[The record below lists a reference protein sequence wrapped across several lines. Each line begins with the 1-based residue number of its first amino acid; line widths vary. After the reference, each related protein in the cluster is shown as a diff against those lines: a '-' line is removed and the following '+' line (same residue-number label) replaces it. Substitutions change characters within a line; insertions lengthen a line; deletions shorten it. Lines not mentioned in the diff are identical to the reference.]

1 MFFSKKMKS
10 KDFKKI
16 REDAGLSRADV
27 AEALG
32 VSFPTVQKWET
43 SEDEVKLSLT
53 QFEVFMRIVSSPEE
67 QRIIQEKMDSI
78 ASLWMD
84 KLKN

>member
-1 MFFSKKMKS
+1 MKS